1 MKEYFENHEVL
12 MYIGVAVIAAA
23 LIALSF
29 PISNAILD
37 GAEQNARK
45 YQTALQTRNDK
56 EFNYSIDTKQSNV
69 LAPITVHQV
78 DTVKFPEM
86 NKSFPY
92 VEKTTEE
99 YTRHER
105 EVCENTYNSKGDVT
119 GETCHTEVD
128 YSWDYDS
135 SDSLQANEVQV
146 AGRNYP
152 YSMFNVRNPNSVD
165 AKDIIDGQE
174 GHYVYQRVSGGFFG
188 RAWLSS
194 DTEGDKR
201 TSYRVGSLPVS
212 GTIFANMQDGLRPV
226 NGSVFNLESKSPQE
240 LVEAAKGAANVAKWA
255 FRVAWWV
262 LVLGVLAAGVWFV
275 ATFDKRSK
283 GY

>member
-12 MYIGVAVIAAA
+12 MYIGVAVIAAI

-29 PISNAILD
+29 PISNAILN
-37 GAEQNARK
+37 ASEENARK

-56 EFNYSIDTKQSNV
+56 EFNYSIDTKQGNV

-78 DTVKFPEM
+78 DTVRFPEM

-105 EVCENTYNSKGDVT
+105 EVCEDTYDSEGNVT

-135 SDSLQANEVQV
+135 SDSIQANEVQV

-152 YSMFNVRNPNSVD
+152 YSMFNVRNTNSVD
-165 AKDIIDGQE
+165 AKEIIDGQD
-174 GHYVYQRVSGGFFG
+174 GHYVYQRVSGGIFG

-212 GTIFANMQDGLRPV
+212 GTIFANMQDGLKPV

-240 LVEAAKGAANVAKWA
+240 LVEAAKDAANVAKWA
-255 FRVAWWV
+255 FRIVWWV
-262 LVLGVLAAGVWFV
+262 LVLGVLAVGIWFV
-275 ATFDKRSK
+275 FTFDERAK